1 MSKILV
7 DTIDTRSGT
16 TTLTLGSSNLTTLT
30 KASGVNAN
38 FAGVKVAG
46 MWRLTTSL
54 AISAA
59 TDTFIANN
67 WEQTDTNSYANI
79 GSAMT
84 QSSGVYSFPETGIY
98 LINFG
103 IQIHSPSQGA
113 TYAGGRIFT
122 TTDDGTYTQAAEQFA
137 SIYHSNGYG
146 VAYPSHIFDVTN
158 VSTHKLKFQALCEF
172 ASDVIGNTGYHAT
185 WVQFIRLGDT

>member
-1 MSKILV
+1 MAI
-7 DTIDTRSGT
+7 TRLNNNSI
-16 TTLTLGSSNLTTLT
+16 SSVTALP
-30 KASGVNAN
+30 SGVG
-38 FAGVKVAG
+38 GVTMSN
-46 MWRLTTSL
+46 MWRITTSL

-59 TDTFIANN
+59 TDTFIVSN
-67 WEQTDTNSYANI
+67 WEQVDTNGYANI

-84 QSSGVYSFPETGIY
+84 ESSGVFTFPETGIY

-122 TTDDGTYTQAAEQFA
+122 TTDNGTYTQGSEQFG

-146 VAYPSHIFDVTN
+146 VAYPSNVFDVTN
-158 VSTHKLKFQALCEF
+158 VSTHKIKLQALCEF
-172 ASDVIGNTGYHAT
+172 ASDVIGSTSYNAT
-185 WVQFIRLGDT
+185 WVRFMKLGNT